1 MGKKFKSHQPYKET
15 LDTYKEIEKYIK
27 EENDAKKD
35 KFSFKQKKVK
45 MPYKMYMGI
54 KKSVIKKHQKE
65 TEFNQ
70 KNDILAQTNKKQKM
84 MTTIILDKLD
94 KQKEEKRNRKLIISR
109 NKNRARFK
117 DGVMNVGKNFKK
129 DKILNDNKS
138 KFNKKK

>member
-54 KKSVIKKHQKE
+54 KKAVIKKHQKE

-84 MTTIILDKLD
+84 MTTIILDKLE

>member
-84 MTTIILDKLD
+84 MTTIILDKLE

-117 DGVMNVGKNFKK
+117 DGVMTVGKNFKK

>member
-84 MTTIILDKLD
+84 MTTIILDKLE

-109 NKNRARFK
+109 NKNRAKFK

>member
-84 MTTIILDKLD
+84 MTTIILDKLE

>member
-54 KKSVIKKHQKE
+54 KKAVIKKHQKE

-84 MTTIILDKLD
+84 MTTIILDKLE

-129 DKILNDNKS
+129 DKILIDNKS

>member
-65 TEFNQ
+65 TEFDQ

-84 MTTIILDKLD
+84 MTTIILDKLE

>member
-84 MTTIILDKLD
+84 MTTIILDKLE

-109 NKNRARFK
+109 NKKRARFK

-129 DKILNDNKS
+129 YKILNDNKS

>member
-54 KKSVIKKHQKE
+54 KRSVIKKHQKE

-84 MTTIILDKLD
+84 MTTIILDKLE

>member
-35 KFSFKQKKVK
+35 KFQFKQKKVK

-84 MTTIILDKLD
+84 MTTIILDKLE